1 MFTPL
6 PSSAAW
12 AHRDART
19 GFEVTYFRG
28 DARGILVEGCAT
40 AVEDGTVWAIDYRLR
55 LDGSWHTRSAQIVG
69 RYPDGRR
76 SVLVQSDGLGR
87 WQVDGTPAPELDG
100 CLDIDLE
107 ASAFTNALP
116 VHRLG
121 LAVGDAADAPA
132 VYVRAAS
139 LTAARLPQHYRRVV
153 DGVGHRYDYRAP
165 DFDYRAT
172 LDYDESG
179 LILDYPGLATRCA

>member
-6 PSSAAW
+6 PPSAAW
-12 AHRDART
+12 LHRDART
-19 GFEVTYFRG
+19 GFEVTYFRD

-40 AVEDGTVWAIDYRLR
+40 AVEDGMVWAIDYRLR

-69 RYPDGRR
+69 RCPEGRR
-76 SVLVQSDGLGR
+76 AVHVQSDGLGR
-87 WQVDGTPAPELDG
+87 WQLDGTTAPELDG
-100 CLDIDLE
+100 CVDIDLE

-121 LAVGDAADAPA
+121 LAVGDGADAPA
-132 VYVRAAS
+132 VYIRAAD
-139 LTAARLPQHYRRVV
+139 LTAARLPQHYRRIA
-153 DGVGHRYDYRAP
+153 DGAGQRYDYRCP
-165 DFDYRAT
+165 EFDFHAT

-179 LILDYPGLATRCA
+179 LIIDYPGLATRAA

>member
-12 AHRDART
+12 LHRDART
-19 GFEVTYFRG
+19 GFEVTYFRD
-28 DARGILVEGCAT
+28 DARGVLVEGCAT
-40 AVEDGTVWAIDYRLR
+40 AVEDGITWAIDYRLR

-69 RYPDGRR
+69 RYPEGRR
-76 SVLVQSDGLGR
+76 SVTVQSDGLGR
-87 WQVDGTPAPELDG
+87 WQIDGTVAPELDG

-121 LAVGDAADAPA
+121 LAVGDGADAPA
-132 VYVRAAS
+132 AYVRAAD
-139 LTAARLPQHYRRVV
+139 LTAARLPQHYRRIA
-153 DGVGHRYDYRAP
+153 DGAGQRYAYRSR
-165 DFDYRAT
+165 DFDFHAT

-179 LILDYPGLATRCA
+179 LIVDYPGLATRTA

>member
-12 AHRDART
+12 LHRDART
-19 GFEVTYFRG
+19 GFEVTYFRE
-28 DARGILVEGCAT
+28 DARGLLVEGCAT
-40 AVEDGTVWAIDYRLR
+40 AVEDGTVWAIEYRLR
-55 LDGSWHTRSAQIVG
+55 LDRSWHTRSAQIVG
-69 RYPDGRR
+69 RYPAGRR
-76 SVLVQSDGLGR
+76 TVHVQSDGSGR
-87 WQVDGTPAPELDG
+87 WQVDGTPSPELDG

-132 VYVRAAS
+132 AYVRAAD
-139 LTAARLPQHYRRVV
+139 LTAARLPQHYRRII
-153 DGVGHRYDYRAP
+153 DGIGQRYDYSAP
-165 DFDYRAT
+165 GFDYRAE
-172 LDYDESG
+172 LGYDESG
-179 LILDYPGLATRCA
+179 LIIDYPGLATRAA